1 MNTMDIVLIGVLA
14 ASLAYDAFRG
24 ALKSLATVLALVAA
38 VYGGGILARAF
49 PLLGGKNPAVLA
61 MALNYLVYGV
71 GLFLGVYLVSRLAFV
86 AARLAG
92 LKKYD
97 HAAGAAL
104 GLVRG
109 LAIGSALSY
118 LVVPRMSQPG
128 RVAPVLAALAG
139 QAAERVAHP

>member
-61 MALNYLVYGV
+61 MGLNYLVYGV
-71 GLFLGVYLVSRLAFV
+71 GLFLGVYLVSRLAFA

-97 HAAGAAL
+97 HVAGAAL
-104 GLVRG
+104 GVVRG
-109 LAIGSALSY
+109 LGSALSY
-118 LVVPRMSQPG
+118 LTVPRVSQPG
-128 RVAPVLAALAG
+128 RVAPVLATLAG
-139 QAAERVAHP
+139 QAVERVAHK